1 MMAIH
6 PYVGITRIRL
16 EGIISARNMQ
26 APLEYREQ
34 RYKELGKRQ
43 KEWPFFL
50 THECLLGLD

>member
-26 APLEYREQ
+26 APLEYRVQ

-43 KEWPFFL
+43 KEWPFFFN
-50 THECLLGLD
+50 T